1 MGHRKQSAPR
11 HGSLSYRPRKRVRR
25 VSGRIRHWPEQATEP
40 QILGFAGY
48 KVGMTHVILIDDKPN
63 SPWFG
68 REISRAVTIVD
79 TPPMLVAS
87 IRGYGQNGGELQAI
101 GETWI
106 EDLPRDIRRVMPWPK
121 EYDAK
126 ASLTKFTKLLDDV
139 QELRIRLLTQPKQA
153 GIGKKKPEII
163 ECSIFGGTI
172 KEQFDYAIPLL
183 GQEIRVR
190 DIFQP
195 GQFLDVV
202 AVTKGKGF
210 QGVVKRFGVSK
221 LPHKSRKRI
230 RAVGTLG
237 PWHPARIMY
246 TVPRAGQM
254 GFHQRTEYNKRLLR
268 IGEKSDDITPA
279 GGFPHYG
286 NLQSDFLLIDGSIP
300 GPSRRLV
307 RLRVPNRPK
316 PLPDKPP
323 EIVYISTTAKK

>member
-11 HGSLSYRPRKRVRR
+11 HGSLSYRPRKRTRR
-25 VSGRIRHWPEQATEP
+25 VSGRVRHWATTATEP
-40 QILGFAGY
+40 RILGFAGF
-48 KVGMTHVILIDDKPN
+48 KVGMTHVLLIEDKPN

-68 REISRAVTIVD
+68 REITRAVTIVD

-87 IRGYGQNGGELQAI
+87 IRGYGRNGSSIQVH
-101 GETWI
+101 GETWM
-106 EDLPRDIRRVMPWPK
+106 ENLSRDIRRTLPWPK
-121 EYDAK
+121 DYDAK
-126 ASLTKFTKLLDDV
+126 TSMAKFTKSLNELV
-139 QELRIRLLTQPKQA
+139 ELRVCLLTQPRQA
-153 GIGKKKPEII
+153 GIGKKKPDILEIAVLGG
-163 ECSIFGGTI
+163 SIND
-172 KEQFDYAIPLL
+172 QFEYAKNLL

-195 GQFLDVV
+195 GQFLDVI

-221 LPHKSRKRI
+221 LPHKSRKRV

-237 PWHPARIMY
+237 PWHPNRIMY

-268 IGEKSDDITPA
+268 IGEKSDDITPP

-286 NLQSDFLLIDGSIP
+286 LLQSDFLLLDGSIP

-307 RLRVPNRPK
+307 QLRVPNRPK
-316 PLPDKPP
+316 PIPDKPP
-323 EIVYISTTAKK
+323 EIVYISTTPKK

>member
-25 VSGRIRHWPEQATEP
+25 VSGRIRHWPEQAAEP

-48 KVGMTHVILIDDKPN
+48 KVGMTHVLLIDDKPN

-106 EDLPRDIRRVMPWPK
+106 ENLPRDIRRVMPWPK

-126 ASLTKFTKLLDDV
+126 ASLAKFTKSLDDV

-163 ECSIFGGTI
+163 ECSIFGGSI
-172 KEQFDYAIPLL
+172 KEQFDYAVPLL

-237 PWHPARIMY
+237 PWHPSRIMY

-268 IGEKSDDITPA
+268 IGEKSDDITPT

-300 GPSRRLV
+300 GPTRRLV
-307 RLRVPNRPK
+307 RLRVPSRPK

-323 EIVYISTTAKK
+323 EIVYISTTPKK

>member
-25 VSGRIRHWPEQATEP
+25 VSGRISHWPQQAAEP

-68 REISRAVTIVD
+68 REISRAVTIID

-87 IRGYGQNGGELQAI
+87 IRGYGQNGGELKAL
-101 GETWI
+101 GETWM
-106 EDLPRDIRRVMPWPK
+106 DNLPRDIRRLMPWPK
-121 EYDAK
+121 EYDPK
-126 ASLTKFTKLLDDV
+126 ASLSKLTKSLEDIK
-139 QELRIRLLTQPKQA
+139 ELRVSLLTQPKQA

-163 ECSIFGGTI
+163 ECSIYGGSI
-172 KEQFDYAIPLL
+172 KEQFDYVSKLL

-210 QGVVKRFGVSK
+210 QGVVRRFRVAK
-221 LPHKSRKRI
+221 LPHKSRKAV

-237 PWHPARIMY
+237 PWHPSRIMY

-268 IGEKSDDITPA
+268 IGEKSDDIAPA
-279 GGFPHYG
+279 GGFSHYG

-300 GPSRRLV
+300 GPSRRLI
-307 RLRVPNRPK
+307 RLRVPSRPK

>member
-25 VSGRIRHWPEQATEP
+25 VSGRIRYWPKDVTEP

-68 REISRAVTIVD
+68 REISRAVSIVD

-87 IRGYGQNGGELQAI
+87 IRGYGQNGGQLKPV

-106 EDLPRDIRRVMPWPK
+106 ENLPRDIRRTMPWPK

-126 ASLTKFTKLLDDV
+126 ASLNKLTKSLDDLV
-139 QELRIRLLTQPKQA
+139 ELRIRLLTQPRQA
-153 GIGKKKPEII
+153 GIGQKKPDVLEFGV
-163 ECSIFGGTI
+163 FGGSI
-172 KEQFDYAIPLL
+172 QNQFEYAKNLL

-202 AVTKGKGF
+202 SVTKGKGF
-210 QGVVKRFGVSK
+210 QGVIKRFGVSK
-221 LPHKSRKRI
+221 LPHKSRKHI

-237 PWHPARIMY
+237 SWTPSRIMY

-286 NLQSDFLLIDGSIP
+286 VLQSDFLLLDGSIP
-300 GPSRRLV
+300 GSSRRLV
-307 RLRVPNRPK
+307 RLRMPNRPK
-316 PLPDKPP
+316 PLPEKPP
-323 EIVYISTTAKK
+323 EIVYISTTPKK

>member
-25 VSGRIRHWPEQATEP
+25 VSGRIRHWPEQGADP
-40 QILGFAGY
+40 HIQGFAGY

-79 TPPMLVAS
+79 TPPMLVVA

-106 EDLPRDIRRVMPWPK
+106 ENLPRDIRRVMPWPK

-126 ASLTKFTKLLDDV
+126 TSLTKFTKLLDDV

-163 ECSIFGGTI
+163 ECSMFGGTI
-172 KEQFDYAIPLL
+172 KEQFDYVVPLL

-237 PWHPARIMY
+237 PWTPARIMY

-279 GGFPHYG
+279 GGFTHYG

-307 RLRVPNRPK
+307 RLRVPSRPK

>member
-11 HGSLSYRPRKRVRR
+11 HGSLSYRPRKRTRR
-25 VSGRIRHWPEQATEP
+25 VSGRVRHWATTATEP
-40 QILGFAGY
+40 RILGFAGF
-48 KVGMTHVILIDDKPN
+48 KVGMTHVLLIEDKPN

-68 REISRAVTIVD
+68 REITRAVTIVD

-87 IRGYGQNGGELQAI
+87 IRGYGRNGSSI
-101 GETWI
+101 RVHGETWM
-106 EDLPRDIRRVMPWPK
+106 ENLSRDIRRTLPWPK
-121 EYDAK
+121 DYDAK
-126 ASLTKFTKLLDDV
+126 TSMTKFTKSLNELV
-139 QELRIRLLTQPKQA
+139 ELRVCLLTQPRQA
-153 GIGKKKPEII
+153 GIGKKKPDIFEIAVLGG
-163 ECSIFGGTI
+163 SIND
-172 KEQFDYAIPLL
+172 QFEYAKNLL

-195 GQFLDVV
+195 GQFLDVI

-221 LPHKSRKRI
+221 LPHKSRKRV

-237 PWHPARIMY
+237 PWHPNRIMY

-254 GFHQRTEYNKRLLR
+254 GVHQRTEYNKRLLR
-268 IGEKSDDITPA
+268 IGEKSDDITPP

-286 NLQSDFLLIDGSIP
+286 LLQSDFLLLDGSIP

-307 RLRVPNRPK
+307 QLRVPNRPK
-316 PLPDKPP
+316 PIPDKPP
-323 EIVYISTTAKK
+323 EIVYISTTPKK

>member
-11 HGSLSYRPRKRVRR
+11 HGSLSYRPRKRTRR
-25 VSGRIRHWPEQATEP
+25 VSGRIRHWATTATEP
-40 QILGFAGY
+40 RILGFAGF
-48 KVGMTHVILIDDKPN
+48 KVGMTHVLLIEDKPN

-68 REISRAVTIVD
+68 REITRAVTIVD

-87 IRGYGQNGGELQAI
+87 IRGYGRNGSSI
-101 GETWI
+101 RVHGETWM
-106 EDLPRDIRRVMPWPK
+106 ENLPRDIRRTLPWPK
-121 EYDAK
+121 DYDAK
-126 ASLTKFTKLLDDV
+126 ASMTKFTKSLN
-139 QELRIRLLTQPKQA
+139 ELVGLRVRLLTQPRQA
-153 GIGKKKPEII
+153 GIGKKKPDILEVAVLGG
-163 ECSIFGGTI
+163 SIND
-172 KEQFDYAIPLL
+172 QFEYAKNLL

-195 GQFLDVV
+195 GQFLDVI

-221 LPHKSRKRI
+221 LPHTSRKRV

-237 PWHPARIMY
+237 PWHPSRIMY

-268 IGEKSDDITPA
+268 IGEKSDDITPS
-279 GGFPHYG
+279 GGFSHYG
-286 NLQSDFLLIDGSIP
+286 VLQSDFLLLDGSIP

-307 RLRVPNRPK
+307 QLRVPNRPK
-316 PLPDKPP
+316 PIPDKPP
-323 EIVYISTTAKK
+323 EIVYISTTPKK

>member
-25 VSGRIRHWPEQATEP
+25 VSARIRHWPEHATEP

-68 REISRAVTIVD
+68 REVSRAVTIID

-87 IRGYGQNGGELQAI
+87 IRAYGQNGGELKVL

-106 EDLPRDIRRVMPWPK
+106 ENLPRDIRRVLPWPK
-121 EYDAK
+121 DYDPK
-126 ASLTKFTKLLDDV
+126 TSLTKLNKSLDDTK
-139 QELRIRLLTQPKQA
+139 EIRISLLTQPKQA

-163 ECSIFGGTI
+163 ECGVFGGSI
-172 KEQFDYAIPLL
+172 KDQFEHVKALL
-183 GQEIRVR
+183 GQELRVR

-210 QGVVKRFGVSK
+210 QGVIKRFGVSK
-221 LPHKSRKRI
+221 LPHKSRKRV

-237 PWHPARIMY
+237 PWHPNRIMY
-246 TVPRAGQM
+246 TVPRGGQM

-268 IGEKSDDITPA
+268 IGEKSDDITPS

-286 NLQSDFLLIDGSIP
+286 NLESDFLLIDGSIP

-307 RLRVPNRPK
+307 RLRVPSRPK
-316 PLPDKPP
+316 PLPEKPP

>member
-25 VSGRIRHWPEQATEP
+25 VSGRIRHWPEQGTEP

-79 TPPMLVAS
+79 TPPMLVVS
-87 IRGYGQNGGELQAI
+87 VRGYGKNGGELQAL

-106 EDLPRDIRRVMPWPK
+106 ENLPRDIRRVMPWPK

-126 ASLTKFTKLLDDV
+126 VSMNKLSKSLDELE
-139 QELRIRLLTQPKQA
+139 ELRVRLLTQPKQA

-163 ECSIFGGTI
+163 ECGVYGGSI
-172 KEQFDYAIPLL
+172 KDQFEHVKPLL

-237 PWHPARIMY
+237 PWHPNRIMY

-286 NLQSDFLLIDGSIP
+286 TLQSDFLLIDGSIP

-307 RLRVPNRPK
+307 RLRVPSRPK

>member
-25 VSGRIRHWPEQATEP
+25 VSGRIRFWPHQEMEP
-40 QILGFAGY
+40 QFLGFAGY

-87 IRGYGQNGGELQAI
+87 IRAYGYSGNGFKAI
-101 GETWI
+101 SETWA
-106 EDLPRDIRRVMPWPK
+106 ENLPRDVRRVMPWPK
-121 EYDAK
+121 DYDPK
-126 ASLTKFTKLLDDV
+126 TSLNKLTKSLGKAE
-139 QELRIRLLTQPKQA
+139 ELRVRLLSQPRQA

-163 ECSIFGGTI
+163 ECGVFGGSI
-172 KEQFDYAIPLL
+172 DEQFEYAMGLI

-195 GQFLDVV
+195 GQFIDVV

-237 PWHPARIMY
+237 PWHPSRIMY

-254 GFHQRTEYNKRLLR
+254 GYHQRTEYNKRLLK

-286 NLQSDFLLIDGSIP
+286 TLQSDFLLIDGSIP

-307 RLRVPNRPK
+307 RLRVPSRPK